1 MGDDRGPLWAALGG
15 ESCHHAG
22 TIYREGKSVG
32 GLRAGDGGPETSA
45 VMSKCLRLCFHCC
58 RPGPGATAATVLSS
72 EWAKVSEER
81 RECQLDSGASLG
93 GSQGAG
99 GDSDDVVRF
108 SCTGSPGHLTRVLRT
123 AEPRMWDVG

>member
-15 ESCHHAG
+15 EGCHHAG
-22 TIYREGKSVG
+22 TIYREGSPWEDS
-32 GLRAGDGGPETSA
+32 AGDGGPETSA
-45 VMSKCLRLCFHCC
+45 VMSKRLRLCFHCG
-58 RPGPGATAATVLSS
+58 RPGPAATAATVLSS

-81 RECQLDSGASLG
+81 RECQLDPGASLG